1 MEGQKHKEKKYF
13 NDQSQKEQ
21 KTVGT
26 QKEKMDINNG
36 MNILM

>member
-21 KTVGT
+21 KTLGT
-26 QKEKMDINNG
+26 KRRKWI
-36 MNILM
+36 